1 MRETDQHYKQVKP
14 PKIHSMKNY
23 RRVPTKSLLRRLRIA
38 KYELPT
44 PFVAGFPDPE
54 EVCILLQ
61 QHAGKPAVPVVK
73 LGAVVQ
79 KNELLADLPTDSLG
93 ARIHAPL
100 AGLVAEVTDE
110 YLRIVA
116 DAGAKAGGK
125 SV

>member
-1 MRETDQHYKQVKP
+1 MRATDQHYQQVKP

-38 KYELPT
+38 QYELPT
-44 PFVAGFPDPE
+44 PFVDGFPDPE
-54 EVCILLQ
+54 EFYILLQ

-73 LGAVVQ
+73 AGAAVR
-79 KNELLADLPTDSLG
+79 KDELLADIPENSLG

-100 AGLVAEVTDE
+100 DGVVAEVTAE
-110 YLRIVA
+110 HICIAV
-116 DAGAKAGGK
+116 DAEAKAEGK